1 MVINYY
7 NYFMDT
13 NKIYGTI
20 EGGGTKFICAVADAD
35 NIILREIRIPTT
47 LPQVTLASCAD
58 FFLKAQQDLG
68 KLAAL
73 GIACFGPLDPRP
85 NSPTYGHILATPKP
99 NWGNTN
105 IIGFFRTALG
115 EDLPIGFDTDV
126 NGAVLAESRWGAG
139 RGLSNLVYL
148 TIGTGIGGG
157 ALVDNQLLHGYA
169 HPEMG
174 HILLPQHPS
183 DIAFNGACPFHGT
196 CLEGLA
202 AGPAIEARWK
212 QPAAKLTPD
221 HPAWQLEAHYLAL
234 GLMNICLILAPERII
249 LGGGVMNQ
257 TFLFPMI
264 RSELTQLL
272 GNYVRLP
279 EVADMESYVVPTGL
293 EGIAGLY
300 GGLALAHLALQNQ
313 I

>member
-1 MVINYY
+1 
-7 NYFMDT
+7 MD
-13 NKIYGTI
+13 NKRIYGTI
-20 EGGGTKFICAVADAD
+20 EGGGTKFICAVADEH
-35 NIILREIRIPTT
+35 NKILREIRIPTT
-47 LPQVTLASCAD
+47 LPHVTLAACAD
-58 FFLKAQQDLG
+58 FFLQAQQDLG
-68 KLAAL
+68 QLAAL

-85 NSPTYGHILATPKP
+85 TSPTYGHILATPKP
-99 NWGNTN
+99 NWENAD
-105 IIGFFRTALG
+105 IIGFFRVTLG

-139 RGLSNLVYL
+139 QGLSNLVYL
-148 TIGTGIGGG
+148 TIGTGVGGG
-157 ALVDNQLLHGYA
+157 ALVDSQLLHGYA

-174 HILLPQHPS
+174 HMLLPKHAS
-183 DIAFNGACPFHGT
+183 DSSFNGACPFHGA

-202 AGPAIEARWK
+202 SGPAIEVRWN
-212 QPAAKLTPD
+212 QPAASLPQD

-257 TFLFPMI
+257 SFLFPMI
-264 RSELTQLL
+264 RSELTRLL

-279 EVADMESYVVPTGL
+279 QIADMENYVVPTGL

-300 GGLALAHLALQNQ
+300 GGLALAHQALQDQ